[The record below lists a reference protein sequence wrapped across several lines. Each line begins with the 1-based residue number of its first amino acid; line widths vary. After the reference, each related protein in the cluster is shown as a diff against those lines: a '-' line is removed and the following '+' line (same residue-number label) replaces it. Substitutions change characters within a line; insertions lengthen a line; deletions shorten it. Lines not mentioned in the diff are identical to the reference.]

1 MIKARRLIG
10 KTQKNSTRR
19 GAENLKP
26 PLKNMKMENLQDKIG
41 TTRDNVLRQGGVIS
55 QQIDFADKRGLV
67 IFSRQTGA
75 ESMHL
80 YKIARGL
87 DNQGQQTSTEV
98 LRAGIW
104 SENFTTDEL
113 CDIIRK
119 TL

>member
-1 MIKARRLIG
+1 M
-10 KTQKNSTRR
+10 
-19 GAENLKP
+19 
-26 PLKNMKMENLQDKIG
+26 QDKID
-41 TTRDNVLRQGGVIS
+41 TIRDNVLRQGGVIS

-87 DNQGQQTSTEV
+87 DNQGGQSSAKI
-98 LRAGIW
+98 LRACIW
-104 SENFTTDEL
+104 SDNFTTAEL

>member
-1 MIKARRLIG
+1 
-10 KTQKNSTRR
+10 
-19 GAENLKP
+19 
-26 PLKNMKMENLQDKIG
+26 MENLQDKID

-55 QQIDFADKRGLV
+55 QQIDFADKCGLV
-67 IFSRQTGA
+67 IFNRQTGA

-80 YKIARGL
+80 YKITRGL
-87 DNQGQQTSTEV
+87 DNQGGQDTRQI
-98 LRAGIW
+98 LRACIW

>member
-1 MIKARRLIG
+1 MNID
-10 KTQKNSTRR
+10 
-19 GAENLKP
+19 
-26 PLKNMKMENLQDKIG
+26 LQDKIDAI
-41 TTRDNVLRQGGVIS
+41 RDNVLRQGGDIT

-87 DNQGQQTSTEV
+87 DNQGGQDTRQL
-98 LRAGIW
+98 LRACIW
-104 SENFTTDEL
+104 SDNFTTAEI

-119 TL
+119 SL